1 MTEKASSSDHHG
13 SRIAYLSTYPPR
25 ECGIAT
31 FTKDLVDSIEEVGD
45 FRPPAIIAI
54 NEKATVYDYD
64 ERVKFQIRRD
74 SAEDYVQAANYV
86 NSSRIDLVNVQHEFG
101 IFGGEWGEHLN
112 VFLQN
117 LQKTVV
123 TTLHTVEPE
132 LPPKAQVV
140 LKNINSQ
147 SSAITV
153 MANGAIKILERYGIP
168 RRKVKVIHHGCPRI
182 NFVSSDSVKPSLGL
196 EGRVI
201 LSTFGLISRSKGL
214 EYAIQS
220 LPAIVGKDPRVFYL
234 IIGETHPEVRKFEGE
249 AYRKELMKLVDQLGL
264 EEHVGFHNRFLSKRE
279 LIRYLQATDIYLTP
293 SISPNQISSGT
304 LIYAVGAGKAIISTP
319 YLQAKEVLAHG
330 RGLLCEFRDPES
342 ISKRIEQLLGNVTL
356 RRRIEMKVHRY
367 SRGFL
372 WSNVAA
378 KYSKMFKAIIGGKR
392 I

>member
-1 MTEKASSSDHHG
+1 
-13 SRIAYLSTYPPR
+13 
-25 ECGIAT
+25 
-31 FTKDLVDSIEEVGD
+31 LVDSIEEVGD

-304 LIYAVGAGKAIISTP
+304 LIYAVGAGKARSEERRVG
-319 YLQAKEVLAHG
+319 KE
-330 RGLLCEFRDPES
+330 C
-342 ISKRIEQLLGNVTL
+342 
-356 RRRIEMKVHRY
+356 
-367 SRGFL
+367 
-372 WSNVAA
+372 
-378 KYSKMFKAIIGGKR
+378 
-392 I
+392 